1 LKHLTFPENY
11 QKWYLHGEKQSVS
24 ETMVAKSA
32 NMVENLLKSQN
43 PMANILNDAFGFT
56 GHNVNDF
63 DGATK
68 DDDMQNNIVHDEGK

>member
-1 LKHLTFPENY
+1 
-11 QKWYLHGEKQSVS
+11 
-24 ETMVAKSA
+24 MVAKSA